1 MKIRSFAFVTILF
14 FPMVC
19 AFSQANASQGFAVLE
34 LFTSQGCSSC
44 PPADE
49 VLGKYALKN
58 DLCIFPLSF
67 HVDYWD
73 RIGWKDPFS
82 KRIFTDKQ
90 RRYSESLNTNTYTPQ
105 LVINGTVELVGSN
118 EKNVFGLVESVLKSV
133 PSDKIE
139 ITSAVLSE
147 NHILIKYKYL
157 TDSKDIYL
165 NAALVK
171 KKMTTVVKRGENS
184 GRTLTNYNIVYDFIN
199 EPFTNLKP
207 RELSFDFKGKDASE
221 YFIVIYTQEK
231 QAGRILAA
239 AKSDI
244 K

>member
-1 MKIRSFAFVTILF
+1 MKIRSFLFVTIQFLPLF
-14 FPMVC
+14 G
-19 AFSQANASQGFAVLE
+19 AFSQVKPSEGFAVLE

-49 VLGKYALKN
+49 VLGKYASKN
-58 DLCIFPLSF
+58 DPHIFPLSF

-82 KRIFTDKQ
+82 KRIFTDRQ

-105 LVINGTVELVGSN
+105 LVINGTVELVGSD
-118 EKNVFGLVESVLKSV
+118 EKNVVGLVQNELKSTR
-133 PSDKIE
+133 SNKIE
-139 ITSAVLSE
+139 IVSAVLSE
-147 NHILIKYKYL
+147 NRVLIRYKYL
-157 TDSKDIYL
+157 TDSKEVYL

-171 KKMTTVVKRGENS
+171 KKMTTVVKTGENS
-184 GRTLTNYNIVYDFIN
+184 GRTLINYNIVDDFLN
-199 EPFTNLKP
+199 EPLPNVKAG
-207 RELSFDFKGKDASE
+207 ELSFDFKGKNASD
-221 YFIVIYTQEK
+221 YFIVVYTQDN
-231 QAGRILAA
+231 QAGTILAA